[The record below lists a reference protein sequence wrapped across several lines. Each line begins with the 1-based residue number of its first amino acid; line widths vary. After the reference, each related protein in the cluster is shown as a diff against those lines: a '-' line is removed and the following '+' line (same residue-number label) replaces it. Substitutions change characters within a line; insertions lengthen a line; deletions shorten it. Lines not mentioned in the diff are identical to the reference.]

1 MNTPEMPEINKMTQL
16 AKTFSTA
23 CEKAVTE
30 GKVVTRAAPLVAAA
44 FVLLTAD
51 ATTSVRWA

>member
-1 MNTPEMPEINKMTQL
+1 MNTPEMPEMNKMTQL
-16 AKTFSTA
+16 AQTFSAA

-44 FVLLTAD
+44 VVVLPAD
-51 ATTSVRWA
+51 ATTIPRWA